1 MYIRVL
7 RTYLNLPPIGRKIN
21 NIMND
26 KDIDQIIMGAFVKAK
41 WLHKYLPFEFKAR
54 WDQYKSQGITK

>member
-1 MYIRVL
+1 
-7 RTYLNLPPIGRKIN
+7 
-21 NIMND
+21 MND

>member
-54 WDQYKSQGITK
+54 WDKYKSQGITK